1 MMTTAF
7 KEKFIL
13 KLIGVVAS
21 IGIAYSL
28 IWILVLYFLGWL
40 CLPIK
45 FLGLKNVFSFEW
57 FVIVIL
63 GIIIVLL
70 IKKGKNKLRNIILQD
85 IVLCLFALP
94 FYSMFLSVFKLG
106 IDDHPQKVD
115 PLWIMIVLTVITIN
129 FNDWIKLRQF
139 KVDDLK

>member
-7 KEKFIL
+7 KEKIIL

-28 IWILVLYFLGWL
+28 IWVLVLYFLGWL
-40 CLPIK
+40 CLPFE
-45 FLGLKNVFSFEW
+45 FLGLFDVFSFQW

-63 GIIIVLL
+63 ALIIVLL
-70 IKKGKNKLRNIILQD
+70 IKKGKSKLRNIILQD
-85 IVLCLFALP
+85 IVLCLCSLP

-115 PLWIMIVLTVITIN
+115 SFWIMIVLTIITIN
-129 FNDWIKLRQF
+129 INDWIKLRRQTL
-139 KVDDLK
+139 DT